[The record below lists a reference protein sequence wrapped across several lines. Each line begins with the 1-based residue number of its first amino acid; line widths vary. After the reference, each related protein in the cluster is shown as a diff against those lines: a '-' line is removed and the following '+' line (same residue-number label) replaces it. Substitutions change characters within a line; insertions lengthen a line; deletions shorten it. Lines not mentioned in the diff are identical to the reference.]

1 MNTKIT
7 LDEWLKSSVIE
18 PNTKPEN
25 SFTIPEILAKSN
37 INRRTLMTRLDNL
50 IHEGKLKKGKCV
62 IDGKIF
68 NYYVPIELENV
79 TFHNNQNERPQ
90 NESKR
95 TNGRAITEIHSRVRK
110 QAKGRARGITK
121 AK

>member
-7 LDEWLKSSVIE
+7 LDEWLQQSVIE

-50 IHEGKLKKGKCV
+50 IHDGKLKKGKCV
-62 IDGKIF
+62 IDGKIL
-68 NYYVPIELENV
+68 NYYVPIELDEI
-79 TFHNNQNERPQ
+79 HNNQNERPQ

-95 TNGRAITEIHSRVRK
+95 TNGRAATKIHSRVRK